1 MQRSKRRSFAPVWTT
16 AQLPGGGGQHR
27 GGEGEDGGAAALANL
42 GPDPDQEGRDRVVE
56 RQDLGVGIGMPGK
69 EHFISL
75 L

>member
-1 MQRSKRRSFAPVWTT
+1 MQWSKRRSFAPIWTT

-27 GGEGEDGGAAALANL
+27 GGEGEDGGEAALTNL
-42 GPDPDQEGRDRVVE
+42 GSDPDQEGGDGVVE
-56 RQDLGVGIGMPGK
+56 RQDLGVWIRMPGK